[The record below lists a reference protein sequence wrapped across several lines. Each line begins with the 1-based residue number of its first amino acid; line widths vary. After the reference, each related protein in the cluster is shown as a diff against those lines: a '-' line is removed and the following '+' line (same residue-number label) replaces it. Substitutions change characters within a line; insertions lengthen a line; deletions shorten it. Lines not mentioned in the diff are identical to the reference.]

1 MKMIIFSAVFLISLL
16 RAGAADLQTVKGV
29 VFHNVTIISADPD
42 RMLIVH
48 DGGGCQVAYKDLKP
62 DSLTP
67 DQREKVEEEL
77 NDYTQRSKRL
87 EKIRMETEVFEAE
100 QRQKGLLKFEGGWV
114 SLQELEE
121 IVIAREERKIDLERK
136 RVQLAKEKAELE
148 QQRLQTEKARYL
160 LEGESRRGTTY
171 ITYGYT
177 SRSSR
182 NCFYP
187 TPYRYGWHGS
197 KPRNSTYITTDGA
210 AAYNRGP
217 FNR

>member
-1 MKMIIFSAVFLISLL
+1 MKYFIYSMIGLMAVLH
-16 RAGAADLQTVKGV
+16 AGAAELETVAGT
-29 VFHNVTIISADPD
+29 VFHNVTIISADPE

-48 DGGGCQVAYKDLKP
+48 DGGGCQVDFKDLKT

-67 DQREKVEEEL
+67 EQRTKVEKEL
-77 NDYTQRSKRL
+77 RYYTQRAKRQELIRL
-87 EKIRMETEVFEAE
+87 ETEEFEAE
-100 QRQKGLLKFEGGWV
+100 QRQKGLVEFEGGWV
-114 SLQELEE
+114 TPLEREE
-121 IVIAREERKIDLERK
+121 ILISREERKVELERK

-148 QQRLQTEKARYL
+148 KQQLQTEKARYL

-177 SRSSR
+177 SSFRR
-182 NCFYP
+182 DCGYP
-187 TPYRYGWHGS
+187 VLYAPHRGNAWPKS
-197 KPRNSTYITTDGA
+197 STYITQDGA